1 MSTYSV
7 INMFL
12 NVSYVLYVVFAYK
25 QYIYNNTYTHIYIY
39 YTYMIYIIYYIYACA
54 DYTHTRV
61 TCSHLS
67 LIKLLGGFK
76 HLWYWLSGPL
86 PAPDTLLGKDAI

>member
-25 QYIYNNTYTHIYIY
+25 QYIYNNTYTHIYILY
-39 YTYMIYIIYYIYACA
+39 IYDIYYILYICMCRLH
-54 DYTHTRV
+54 TH
-61 TCSHLS
+61 
-67 LIKLLGGFK
+67 
-76 HLWYWLSGPL
+76 
-86 PAPDTLLGKDAI
+86 A

>member
-1 MSTYSV
+1 MHV
-7 INMFL
+7 QI
-12 NVSYVLYVVFAYK
+12 
-25 QYIYNNTYTHIYIY
+25 
-39 YTYMIYIIYYIYACA
+39 
-54 DYTHTRV
+54 THTRV